1 MSILNVWVSE
11 TKALIGVDTDGIMG
25 GAEHVEFSKLIPLVH
40 ANVVFASRGDR
51 EFLVDLFTDFA
62 QNRIAVTFDVIEEH
76 LLAVVAGIVKR
87 WRGLGYIADYQFAIV
102 GWSERR
108 GRMVAIWATGNTGED
123 GIDLDEIESR
133 MAPWHESLGRAP
145 VPDSHDVMAGAAQQ
159 QASWLQAQPGAAG
172 GGRLIVAELTR
183 DSMSIRSLCNL
194 GPAL

>member
-11 TKALIGVDTDGIMG
+11 TRALVGVDTDGVMG

-51 EFLVDLFTDFA
+51 EFLLELFSAFA
-62 QNRIAVTFDVIEEH
+62 RNRVPVTFDVIEQH
-76 LLAVVAGIVKR
+76 LTKVVAGIVIR
-87 WRGLGYIADYQFAIV
+87 WRCLGHLADYQFAIV
-102 GWSERR
+102 GWSEHR
-108 GRMVAIWATGNTGED
+108 GRMAALWATGNTGDD

-133 MAPWHESLGRAP
+133 MAPWHDSLGRAP
-145 VPDSHDVMAGAAQQ
+145 VPDSHEAMAGAAQQ

-183 DSMSIRSLCNL
+183 DTTTVSSVCSLI
-194 GPAL
+194 